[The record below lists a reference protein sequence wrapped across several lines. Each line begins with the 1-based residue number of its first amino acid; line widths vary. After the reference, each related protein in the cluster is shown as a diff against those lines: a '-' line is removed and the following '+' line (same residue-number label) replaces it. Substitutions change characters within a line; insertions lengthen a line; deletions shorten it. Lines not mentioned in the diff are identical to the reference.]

1 MDQLRSYLR
10 TREAWFR
17 KHPINDA
24 HVKLYQKLRLKL
36 LNEAK
41 RQQET
46 WTCPKCQTTIR
57 TLDRHRDNSGRLSR
71 HCGCAVSP
79 TRSMTPEQLAEHKR
93 QVVIELKRK
102 YRREAG
108 ARLRVDMQADAQA
121 KREAAELRRAQRLA
135 AALHDAHVKRYSDL
149 LRARAY
155 VAKQYVKNPQKYR
168 DYQSKRKQDLVDS
181 YVIYNLRVTGV
192 PRTLITP
199 RLIELKREAM
209 EYHRI
214 SRSLKT
220 AIKTNWKENNETIT
234 KHP

>member
-1 MDQLRSYLR
+1 MIDPLRSFLR

-17 KHPINDA
+17 KHPIDDA
-24 HVKLYQKLRLKL
+24 HVKLYKKLRLKL

-41 RQQET
+41 RQQAT
-46 WTCPKCQTTIR
+46 WTCPKCQNSIR
-57 TLDRHRDNSGRLSR
+57 TLDRHRDNSGHLSR
-71 HCGCAVSP
+71 HCGCAVLP
-79 TRSMTPEQLAEHKR
+79 TLSMTPEQLAEHKQ
-93 QVVIELKRK
+93 QVRIELKRK

-108 ARLRVDMQADAQA
+108 AIPRVEIAAHAEA
-121 KREAAELRRAQRLA
+121 KRKEERSRRRPV
-135 AALHDAHVKRYSDL
+135 LHDAHVKRYSNL
-149 LRARAY
+149 LRARGY
-155 VAKQYVKNPQKYR
+155 VAKQYEQNPQKYR
-168 DYQSKRKQDLVDS
+168 DYQSKRKRDLVDS
-181 YVIYNLRVTGV
+181 YVIYSLKVTGV
-192 PRTLITP
+192 PTTSITP